1 MVKNSPAMEETWVQ
15 FLGWEDS
22 PGGGRG
28 NPPQSFL
35 PGESHGQR
43 NLGELELLTEFFKVH
58 PDHGRGLGKITQL
71 TQTLY
76 LKQLQRSRLS

>member
-28 NPPQSFL
+28 NPLQYF
-35 PGESHGQR
+35 GESHGQR

-58 PDHGRGLGKITQL
+58 PDQGRVLGKITQL
-71 TQTLY
+71 TQILY
-76 LKQLQRSRLS
+76 LKQLQRSRLP

>member
-28 NPPQSFL
+28 NPLQSFL
-35 PGESHGQR
+35 PGYKGTNSTREGPT
-43 NLGELELLTEFFKVH
+43 LLT
-58 PDHGRGLGKITQL
+58 
-71 TQTLY
+71 
-76 LKQLQRSRLS
+76 